1 MRRLLALGIATALIF
16 STPAAFSATPK
27 VGGSCTKIN
36 QFYELKSTLLVCAV
50 AKSKKTWRKATSLE
64 NSFYKKIIAE
74 RISKNDENVFESP
87 VKVAIEEVNANL
99 GIFCFSGINC
109 KIGNTGPGGGII
121 FFDAGKDQSWGR
133 YLELAPNGWS
143 GTPSDPSA
151 PWCNETELFLTSGI
165 TSPTLKVMVGAEIG
179 KGKANTDLMTTY
191 CTWGAAVISRAY
203 KGGAKSDWYL
213 PSAGELNEICK
224 FAHFQ
229 ITGDP
234 KVVCAESRVRRS
246 GFESYWYWSSYETEP
261 QFASLQNFTL
271 GEPSGGGVKKAL
283 CRVRPVRAF

>member
-16 STPAAFSATPK
+16 STPTAFSATPK

-50 AKSKKTWRKATSLE
+50 TKSKKTWRKATSLE

-99 GIFCFSGINC
+99 GTSCFSGINC

-121 FFDAGKDQSWGR
+121 FFDAGKKQSWGR

-271 GEPSGGGVKKAL
+271 GEPSGGGAKKAL